1 MVIARGM
8 RPTLNVS
15 STSFWNPSFSS
26 RMATGN
32 KPPYAVRLLPS
43 KSYGVEA
50 PSLLGSGI
58 TRSPPCGARLS
69 SLCSLLRL
77 TIWVTPG
84 SQLAKLSTSR
94 PFCSSTGF
102 PGSPSGSFFQYPP
115 INSQAVHRS
124 GVTKQPERWV
134 TATAGIYL
142 ARGKQVE
149 VRVTPTCA
157 AITESVELAHEFS
170 NRVLR
175 RVRREFPRGWDVR
188 ERPQVRTLC
197 RRVVVQALPEPSL
210 DFCHAHP
217 LAFAIVGNLVAVDL
231 TETEI
236 ARFRMGEVEPT
247 HARAGPHRKGLR
259 DQHSG
264 VGLHIEQSP
273 KGALFRVI
281 RARRVT
287 RSRPDPPVL
296 LCDEIRVAQ
305 ALCTT
310 VAPFIPHP
318 LV

>member
-1 MVIARGM
+1 M
-8 RPTLNVS
+8 PYCVS
-15 STSFWNPSFSS
+15 
-26 RMATGN
+26 TGRFN
-32 KPPYAVRLLPS
+32 RQRRCSP
-43 KSYGVEA
+43 
-50 PSLLGSGI
+50 LLGFSAIRKSSGLAI
-58 TRSPPCGARLS
+58 TRLVLGGRHGA
-69 SLCSLLRL
+69 
-77 TIWVTPG
+77 TI
-84 SQLAKLSTSR
+84 
-94 PFCSSTGF
+94 
-102 PGSPSGSFFQYPP
+102 SGSDEWENAWLHGRAP
-115 INSQAVHRS
+115 ISTNLRRVIDSKCGNSPTALL
-124 GVTKQPERWV
+124 GTCVTKQPERWV

-149 VRVTPTCA
+149 VRVTPTSA
-157 AITESVELAHEFS
+157 AITEWVELAHEFS

-175 RVRREFPRGWDVR
+175 SGGREFPRGWDVR

-197 RRVVVQALPEPSL
+197 RRVVVQVLPEPSL

-318 LV
+318 LVQALGESFCQAIGDGLRHDRVVVV